1 MKELTPNGVYG
12 DPTKSSAEKG
22 KQIGISV
29 TKALKGL
36 VLEMYSLK
44 DRKYISS

>member
-1 MKELTPNGVYG
+1 MTPNGVFG
-12 DPTKSSAEKG
+12 NKLLTSAAKG
-22 KQIGISV
+22 LQIGTSV

-44 DRKYISS
+44 DRKYIS

>member
-1 MKELTPNGVYG
+1 MPANGVFG
-12 DPTKSSAEKG
+12 NLLLLSVEKG
-22 KQIGISV
+22 LQIGASV

>member
-1 MKELTPNGVYG
+1 MPANGVFG
-12 DPTKSSAEKG
+12 NLLLLSVEKG
-22 KQIGISV
+22 LQIGASV

-36 VLEMYSLK
+36 EMYSLE